1 MCRSKEYLPV
11 YFSANVHTLS
21 TVSVNRLNNPKRE
34 PHIRPLWLSKEP
46 STQVFCISCEVDTG
60 ASCNILPLYKAKA
73 LFGKNLVLHPPTVS
87 LKGYNDAPVDNL
99 GSCTVYIYHGDKTTK
114 VQCEVADSKGHMILG
129 RQQALQIQYVQFP
142 DISAPAVTAEPE
154 TSVKT
159 VTSDQEQHVSEPVRP
174 DMQEITS
181 SSITIS
187 GRTHQLPTTKGY
199 LLKEFKDVFT
209 GVGTLPGGPYHIQLK
224 QDCKA
229 VQHAPRQVAVS
240 LKPEYQAELQRLTG
254 LDVIVEVTEHTEWIN
269 SIVPVKKPD
278 GSLRLCLDPKDLNK
292 AIKRNQWYSRTIDDV
307 LPDCDLAEARFMSL
321 LPVRVSGTYL

>member
-1 MCRSKEYLPV
+1 M
-11 YFSANVHTLS
+11 
-21 TVSVNRLNNPKRE
+21 
-34 PHIRPLWLSKEP
+34 
-46 STQVFCISCEVDTG
+46 
-60 ASCNILPLYKAKA
+60 
-73 LFGKNLVLHPPTVS
+73 
-87 LKGYNDAPVDNL
+87 
-99 GSCTVYIYHGDKTTK
+99 
-114 VQCEVADSKGHMILG
+114 
-129 RQQALQIQYVQFP
+129 
-142 DISAPAVTAEPE
+142 TAERE

-254 LDVIVEVTEHTEWIN
+254 LDVIAEVTEHTEWIN

-278 GSLRLCLDPKDLNK
+278 GLLRLCLDPKDLNK

-307 LPDCDLAEARFMSL
+307 LPDLAEARFMSL
-321 LPVRVSGTYL
+321 LDARSGFWHVPLDYESSLLTTFNTPWGKYRWLRLPFGHKIAGDVFQERLDRVLRSVPSSNGIADDQSMSSSMGAQKLNMTLQSSTYWKRQGQTNSPSMLRSLCSNQKTVNSLGVISHPRATSSILTKSRPSQR